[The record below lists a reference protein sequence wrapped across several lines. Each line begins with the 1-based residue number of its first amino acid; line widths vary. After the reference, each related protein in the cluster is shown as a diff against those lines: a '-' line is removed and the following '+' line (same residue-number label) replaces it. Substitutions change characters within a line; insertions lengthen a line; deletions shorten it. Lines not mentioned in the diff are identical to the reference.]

1 MQKFINKLESS
12 LKDGSFVKLTL
23 SKPVGT
29 RQATSVQMRQATSVQ
44 ELKDIRNVYVKPIIL
59 RNEKMYSFTYRYERR
74 DETKN
79 YDARQSLE
87 VITNLISEIFLNAT
101 LFTLT
106 EDVTLLISKK
116 GKATVMTKA
125 VKEQREQNV
134 EHDKVKNRLIN
145 PENPWWF
152 KLGLTT
158 REGKVT
164 ADMQHKFKQI
174 CKYVEIVDGVMK
186 NVKFDGKIRIADMGA
201 GKGYLTFAL
210 YEYLTQK
217 CKYDIAMEGV
227 EIRPDLVVKINEI
240 IKESNLKDF
249 RFVESSIEAYAC
261 QQSTDNRQQ
270 TIDNRQQSTDNFSD
284 FQIFRFSDSKRF
296 SDSIDVLIALHAC
309 NTATDDAIIKGIES
323 GAKLIICAPCCH
335 KQIRQEMEKSKVVDA
350 ITRYG
355 IFMERQ
361 AVMITDTIR
370 ALIMEYFGYKT
381 QVMEFIEM
389 EHTPKNVR
397 LVGRKANDPDEEEK
411 AKILNEIKS
420 LKERYGIE
428 KHYLE
433 RIFFKTENL
442 KN

>member
-23 SKPVGT
+23 SKYVGM
-29 RQATSVQMRQATSVQ
+29 RHVTSVQGQSVI
-44 ELKDIRNVYVKPIIL
+44 DIRNIYVKPIIL
-59 RNEKMYSFTYRYERR
+59 RDEKMFSFTYRYERR

-79 YDARQSLE
+79 YDATQTIDVIKSL
-87 VITNLISEIFLNAT
+87 IPEIFLNAS

-106 EDVTLLISKK
+106 EDITLLISKK
-116 GKATVMTKA
+116 GKATVMTKS
-125 VKEQREQNV
+125 VKEQRTQNV

-174 CKYVEIVDGVMK
+174 CKYVEIVDGVMR

-217 CKYDIAMEGV
+217 CHYDIAMEGV
-227 EIRPDLVVKINEI
+227 EIRPDLVTKINEI

-249 RFVESSIEAYAC
+249 RFVESSIEAFGC
-261 QQSTDNRQQ
+261 QQTTDNRQQ
-270 TIDNRQQSTDNFSD
+270 SVPELVEGTTCFGASTDSATSSSQLD
-284 FQIFRFSDSKRF
+284 I
-296 SDSIDVLIALHAC
+296 LIALHAC

-361 AVMITDTIR
+361 AVMITDAIR
-370 ALIMEYFGYKT
+370 ALILEYFGYKT

-389 EHTPKNVR
+389 EHTPKNVL
-397 LVGRKANDPDEEEK
+397 LVGRKSDAPVDKD
-411 AKILNEIKS
+411 AILRQIEA
-420 LKERYGIE
+420 LKKQYGIE
-428 KHYLE
+428 RHYLE
-433 RIFFKTENL
+433 KIYN
-442 KN
+442 

>member
-1 MQKFINKLESS
+1 MQKFIDKLQAS
-12 LKDGSFVKLTL
+12 LNDGSFVKLTL
-23 SKPVGT
+23 SKPSAIS
-29 RQATSVQMRQATSVQ
+29 RQQSAD
-44 ELKDIRNVYVKPIIL
+44 LNNVYVKPIIL
-59 RNEKMYSFTYRYERR
+59 KNEKMFSFTYRYERR

-79 YDARQSLE
+79 YDAEQTLE
-87 VITNLISEIFLNAT
+87 VINQLVPNVFLNAS

-106 EDVTLLISKK
+106 EDITLLISKK
-116 GKATVMTKA
+116 GKATVMCKA

-134 EHDKVKNRLIN
+134 QHDKVKNRLIN
-145 PENPWWF
+145 TDNPWWF

-210 YEYLTQK
+210 YEYLTQR
-217 CKYDIAMEGV
+217 CKYDIEMEGV

-249 RFVESSIEAYAC
+249 RFVESSIDSYQLSAVSC
-261 QQSTDNRQQ
+261 QQPIANSQQ
-270 TIDNRQQSTDNFSD
+270 PTANSQL
-284 FQIFRFSDSKRF
+284 
-296 SDSIDVLIALHAC
+296 DVLIALHAC

-335 KQIRQEMEKSKVVDA
+335 KQIRQEMEKSKVVDP

-355 IFMERQ
+355 IFLERQ
-361 AVMITDTIR
+361 AVMITDAIR
-370 ALIMEYFGYKT
+370 ALIMEYYGYKT

-389 EHTPKNVR
+389 EHTPKNIL
-397 LVGRKANDPDEEEK
+397 LVGSKSDAPVDKEAILKQIEE
-411 AKILNEIKS
+411 
-420 LKERYGIE
+420 LKKQYGIE
-428 KHYLE
+428 RHYLE
-433 RIFFKTENL
+433 KIF
-442 KN
+442 

>member
-1 MQKFINKLESS
+1 MQKFKNKLESS

-29 RQATSVQMRQATSVQ
+29 RQATSVQARQATSVQ

-87 VITNLISEIFLNAT
+87 VITNLISEIFLNAS

-249 RFVESSIEAYAC
+249 RFVESSIETYAC
-261 QQSTDNRQQ
+261 QQT
-270 TIDNRQQSTDNFSD
+270 TDNRQQSTDNFSD

-335 KQIRQEMEKSKVVDA
+335 KQIRQEMEKSKVVDV

-370 ALIMEYFGYKT
+370 ALILEYFGYKT

-389 EHTPKNVR
+389 EHTPKNVL
-397 LVGRKANDPDEEEK
+397 LVGRKANEPDEEEK
-411 AKILNEIKS
+411 AKIINEIKS

-428 KHYLE
+428 RHYLE
-433 RIFFKTENL
+433 KAFSIIES
-442 KN
+442 

>member
-1 MQKFINKLESS
+1 MHNFIDKLQSS
-12 LKDGSFVKLTL
+12 LKEGSFVKLTL
-23 SKPVGT
+23 SKPRAKG
-29 RQATSVQMRQATSVQ
+29 Q
-44 ELKDIRNVYVKPIIL
+44 ELMADLNNVYVKPIIL
-59 RNEKMYSFTYRYERR
+59 KNEKMYSFTYRYERR

-79 YDARQSLE
+79 YDAEQTLE
-87 VITNLISEIFLNAT
+87 IINQLVAEIFLNAS

-106 EDVTLLISKK
+106 EDVTLLVSKK
-116 GKATVMTKA
+116 GKATVMCKA

-134 EHDKVKNRLIN
+134 QHDKVKNRLIN
-145 PENPWWF
+145 TDNPWWF

-217 CKYDIAMEGV
+217 CKYDIMMEGV

-240 IKESNLKDF
+240 IKESNLQDF
-249 RFVESSIEAYAC
+249 RFVESSIDSYQLSAVSY
-261 QQSTDNRQQ
+261 QQSVNSQL
-270 TIDNRQQSTDNFSD
+270 
-284 FQIFRFSDSKRF
+284 
-296 SDSIDVLIALHAC
+296 DVLIALHAC
-309 NTATDDAIIKGIES
+309 NTATDDAIIKGIKS

-335 KQIRQEMEKSKVVDA
+335 KQIRQEMEKSKVVDP

-355 IFMERQ
+355 IFLERQ
-361 AVMITDTIR
+361 AVMITDAIR
-370 ALIMEYFGYKT
+370 ALIMEYSGYKT

-389 EHTPKNVR
+389 EHTPKNIL
-397 LVGRKANDPDEEEK
+397 LVGRKSDAPVDKES
-411 AKILNEIKS
+411 ILKQIED
-420 LKERYGIE
+420 LKRQYGIE

-433 RIFFKTENL
+433 KIFL
-442 KN
+442 D

>member
-1 MQKFINKLESS
+1 MQNFINKLQSS
-12 LKDGSFVKLTL
+12 LKEGSFVKLTL
-23 SKPVGT
+23 SKPSAIS
-29 RQATSVQMRQATSVQ
+29 RQQSAD
-44 ELKDIRNVYVKPIIL
+44 LNNVYVKPIIL
-59 RNEKMYSFTYRYERR
+59 KNEKMYSFTYRYERR

-79 YDARQSLE
+79 YDAEQTLE
-87 VITNLISEIFLNAT
+87 MITELLSGIFLNAS

-106 EDVTLLISKK
+106 EDVTLLVSKK
-116 GKATVMTKA
+116 GKATVMCKA

-134 EHDKVKNRLIN
+134 QHDKVKNRLIN
-145 PENPWWF
+145 TDNPWWF

-210 YEYLTQK
+210 YEYLTQR
-217 CKYDIAMEGV
+217 CKYDIMMEGV

-249 RFVESSIEAYAC
+249 RFVESSIDSYQLSAISC
-261 QQSTDNRQQ
+261 QTTDNGQQSE
-270 TIDNRQQSTDNFSD
+270 
-284 FQIFRFSDSKRF
+284 
-296 SDSIDVLIALHAC
+296 SIVSVNSQLDVLIALHAC
-309 NTATDDAIIKGIES
+309 NTATDDAIIKGIKA

-335 KQIRQEMEKSKVVDA
+335 KQIRQEMEKSKIVDP

-355 IFMERQ
+355 IFLERQ
-361 AVMITDTIR
+361 AVMITDAIR
-370 ALIMEYFGYKT
+370 ALIMEYYGYKT

-389 EHTPKNVR
+389 EHTPKNIL
-397 LVGRKANDPDEEEK
+397 LVGRKSDTPVDKEA
-411 AKILNEIKS
+411 ILKQIED
-420 LKERYGIE
+420 LKKQYGIE

-433 RIFFKTENL
+433 KVFL
-442 KN
+442 D

>member
-1 MQKFINKLESS
+1 MQKFINKLQSS
-12 LKDGSFVKLTL
+12 LNDGSFVKLTL
-23 SKPVGT
+23 SKPKANSQQPT
-29 RQATSVQMRQATSVQ
+29 AD
-44 ELKDIRNVYVKPIIL
+44 LRNVYVKPIIL
-59 RNEKMYSFTYRYERR
+59 RNEKMFSFTYRYERR

-79 YDARQSLE
+79 YDAEQTLE
-87 VITNLISEIFLNAT
+87 VINQLVLNVFLNAS

-106 EDVTLLISKK
+106 EDITLLISKK
-116 GKATVMTKA
+116 GKATVMSKA

-134 EHDKVKNRLIN
+134 QHDKVKNRLIN
-145 PENPWWF
+145 TDNPWWF

-210 YEYLTQK
+210 YEYLTQR
-217 CKYDIAMEGV
+217 CKYDIEMEGV

-249 RFVESSIEAYAC
+249 RFVESSIDSYQLSAVSC
-261 QQSTDNRQQ
+261 QHPIANSQQPTANSQQ
-270 TIDNRQQSTDNFSD
+270 TSSELAHSSWLKAQSSL
-284 FQIFRFSDSKRF
+284 
-296 SDSIDVLIALHAC
+296 DVLIALHAC

-323 GAKLIICAPCCH
+323 GSKLIICAPCCH
-335 KQIRQEMEKSKVVDA
+335 KQIRQEMEKSKVVDP

-355 IFMERQ
+355 IFLERQ
-361 AVMITDTIR
+361 AVMITDAIR
-370 ALIMEYFGYKT
+370 ALIMEYYGYKT

-389 EHTPKNVR
+389 EHTPKNIL
-397 LVGRKANDPDEEEK
+397 LVGRKSDAPVDKD
-411 AKILNEIKS
+411 AILKQIED
-420 LKERYGIE
+420 LKKQYGIE

-433 RIFFKTENL
+433 KVF
-442 KN
+442 

>member
-1 MQKFINKLESS
+1 
-12 LKDGSFVKLTL
+12 
-23 SKPVGT
+23 
-29 RQATSVQMRQATSVQ
+29 
-44 ELKDIRNVYVKPIIL
+44 
-59 RNEKMYSFTYRYERR
+59 
-74 DETKN
+74 KN
-79 YDARQSLE
+79 YDAEQTLE
-87 VITNLISEIFLNAT
+87 IINQLVPNVFLNAS

-125 VKEQREQNV
+125 VKKQREQNV
-134 EHDKVKNRLIN
+134 QHDKVKNRLIN
-145 PENPWWF
+145 TDNPWWF

-210 YEYLTQK
+210 YEYLTQR
-217 CKYDIAMEGV
+217 CKYDIEMEGV

-249 RFVESSIEAYAC
+249 RFVESSIEDYKT
-261 QQSTDNRQQ
+261 QSLRDPKT
-270 TIDNRQQSTDNFSD
+270 QSM
-284 FQIFRFSDSKRF
+284 SDSATLRLC
-296 SDSIDVLIALHAC
+296 DSTTLDVLIALHAC

-323 GAKLIICAPCCH
+323 GAKLVICAPCCH
-335 KQIRQEMEKSKVVDA
+335 KQIRQEMEKSKVVDP

-355 IFMERQ
+355 IFLERQ
-361 AVMITDTIR
+361 AVMITDAIR
-370 ALIMEYFGYKT
+370 ALIMEYYGYKT

-389 EHTPKNVR
+389 EHTPKNIL
-397 LVGRKANDPDEEEK
+397 LVGRKSDIPVDKEA
-411 AKILNEIKS
+411 ILKQIED
-420 LKERYGIE
+420 LKKQYGIE

-433 RIFFKTENL
+433 KIF
-442 KN
+442 

>member
-1 MQKFINKLESS
+1 MQNFINKLQSS
-12 LKDGSFVKLTL
+12 IKEGSFVKLTL
-23 SKPVGT
+23 SKPSAIG
-29 RQATSVQMRQATSVQ
+29 RQQSAD
-44 ELKDIRNVYVKPIIL
+44 LNNVYVKPIIL
-59 RNEKMYSFTYRYERR
+59 KNEKMYSFTYRYERR

-79 YDARQSLE
+79 YDAEQTLE
-87 VITNLISEIFLNAT
+87 IITNLISGIFLNAS

-106 EDVTLLISKK
+106 EDVTLLVSKK
-116 GKATVMTKA
+116 GKATVMCKA

-134 EHDKVKNRLIN
+134 QHDKVKNRLIN
-145 PENPWWF
+145 TDNPWWF

-217 CKYDIAMEGV
+217 CKYDIMMEGV

-249 RFVESSIEAYAC
+249 RFVESSIEDYMT
-261 QQSTDNRQQ
+261 QRLK
-270 TIDNRQQSTDNFSD
+270 
-284 FQIFRFSDSKRF
+284 DSKTQ
-296 SDSIDVLIALHAC
+296 SIDDSATLDVLIALHAC
-309 NTATDDAIIKGIES
+309 NTATDDAIIKGIKS

-335 KQIRQEMEKSKVVDA
+335 KQIRQEMEKSKVVDP

-355 IFMERQ
+355 IFLERQ
-361 AVMITDTIR
+361 AVMITDAIR
-370 ALIMEYFGYKT
+370 ALIMEYYGYKT

-389 EHTPKNVR
+389 EHTPKNIL
-397 LVGRKANDPDEEEK
+397 LVGRKSDVPVDKES
-411 AKILNEIKS
+411 ILRQIED
-420 LKERYGIE
+420 LKKQYGIE

-433 RIFFKTENL
+433 RIFG
-442 KN
+442 